1 MISWLRHNF
10 GYKLLAFV
18 FACLLHFYVA
28 GLINAH
34 PSHLLTLPI
43 TVRNL
48 PPSLI
53 LDDSSLPSVTLTLD
67 GPPEDISRLTDTS
80 VTAWVDLS
88 HARAGQTRPLPVHL
102 SGVPPT
108 ITIDSDP
115 QPVTL
120 TVQQRR
126 RRQMAVSADDIGIAP
141 AGYSFAPPSVSPREA
156 VITGTREAVSAV
168 ARLVAQSDPDQ
179 QPGAVDEDFPII
191 ALDATGIPVSNVTV
205 SPPTAHVRLTLT
217 RALARKTLLVS
228 ANITGTLPASYR
240 FGSIEV
246 SPAAVEAE
254 GRPETLAAVNT
265 LTTQPID
272 VSGATADLVRRVA
285 PIIPPGTAL
294 SPRSPITVTIHII
307 APPAITTPLPVS
319 PPVDVP
325 GKAAQPL

>member
-10 GYKLLAFV
+10 GYKLLALL

-28 GLINAH
+28 GLINVR

-43 TVRNL
+43 TIRNL

-53 LDDSSLPSVTLTLD
+53 LDDSTLPSVTLTLD

-102 SGVPPT
+102 SGLPPT
-108 ITIDSDP
+108 ITVDNDP
-115 QPVTL
+115 KPVTL
-120 TVQQRR
+120 AVQQRR
-126 RRQMAVSADDIGIAP
+126 RRQMAVSTDDIGVAP
-141 AGYSFAPPSVSPREA
+141 SGYSFAPALVSPREA
-156 VITGTREAVSAV
+156 VITGTRKAVSAV
-168 ARLVAQSDPDQ
+168 TRLVAQADPDQ

-191 ALDATGIPVSNVTV
+191 ALDATGSPVSDVTV
-205 SPPTAHVRLTLT
+205 SPPTAHVNLTLT

-228 ANITGTLPASYR
+228 ANVIGSLPAPYR

-254 GRPETLAAVNT
+254 GPPEKLAAVNT

-272 VSGATADLVRRVA
+272 VSGATADLVQRVE
-285 PIIPPGTAL
+285 PVIPPGLTL
-294 SPRSPITVTIHII
+294 SPRRPITVTIHII
-307 APPAITTPLPVS
+307 GPPVAAPP
-319 PPVDVP
+319 VP
-325 GKAAQPL
+325 ARAEAPTGGVTGG

>member
-10 GYKLLAFV
+10 GYKLLALV

-28 GLINAH
+28 GLINAR
-34 PSHLLTLPI
+34 PAHLLTLPI

-53 LDDSSLPSVTLTLD
+53 LDDSTLPSVTLTLD

-88 HARAGQTRPLPVHL
+88 HARAGQTRALPVHL

-108 ITIDSDP
+108 ITVDSDP

-120 TVQQRR
+120 NVQQRR
-126 RRQMAVSADDIGIAP
+126 RRQMAVSADDIGVAP
-141 AGYSFAPPSVSPREA
+141 SGYSFAPPNVSPREA
-156 VITGTREAVSAV
+156 VITGTRAAVSAV
-168 ARLVAQSDPDQ
+168 ARLVAQADPDQ

-205 SPPTAHVRLTLT
+205 SPPTAHVRLDLT

-228 ANITGTLPASYR
+228 ANIVGTLPASYR

-246 SPAAVEAE
+246 APAAVEAE
-254 GRPETLAAVNT
+254 GKPDTLAAVNT

-272 VSGATADLVRRVA
+272 VSGATKDLVRRVA
-285 PIIPPGTAL
+285 PIIPPGLTL

-307 APPAITTPLPVS
+307 APPAAPPPAVAPDAPEKATP
-319 PPVDVP
+319 
-325 GKAAQPL
+325 

>member
-10 GYKLLAFV
+10 GYKLLALL

-28 GLINAH
+28 GLINVR

-43 TVRNL
+43 TIRNL

-53 LDDSSLPSVTLTLD
+53 LDDSTLPSVTLTLD

-102 SGVPPT
+102 SGLPPT
-108 ITIDSDP
+108 ITVDNDP
-115 QPVTL
+115 KPVTL
-120 TVQQRR
+120 AVQQRR
-126 RRQMAVSADDIGIAP
+126 RRQMAVSADDIGAAP
-141 AGYSFAPPSVSPREA
+141 SGYSLTSPSVSPREA

-168 ARLVAQSDPDQ
+168 TRLVAQADPDQ

-191 ALDATGIPVSNVTV
+191 ALDATGSPVSNVTV

-228 ANITGTLPASYR
+228 ANIIGTLPASYR

-246 SPAAVEAE
+246 APAAVEAE
-254 GRPETLAAVNT
+254 GKPETLAAVNT

-272 VSGATADLVRRVA
+272 VSGATKDLVRRVE
-285 PIIPPGTAL
+285 PVIPPGLTL
-294 SPRSPITVTIHII
+294 SPRRPITVTIHVI
-307 APPAITTPLPVS
+307 APPAITAPFPVS

-325 GKAAQPL
+325 EKAAP